1 MLSAPAG
8 QRQVGSSVRRPLVLE
23 LSEGRG
29 RVNDPSA
36 GHRQRGLDPAD
47 LVDRNGHGV
56 PRQHREVADP
66 VDTSIDRGSAGRGGA
81 DVPCAAGPER

>member
-8 QRQVGSSVRRPLVLE
+8 QRQVGSSVHRPLVLE

-36 GHRQRGLDPAD
+36 GHRQRGSDPAD
-47 LVDRNGHGV
+47 LVDRNGHGA
-56 PRQHREVADP
+56 PRQRHEVADP
-66 VDTSIDRGSAGRGGA
+66 VDTWLDRGAAGRGGA
-81 DVPCAAGPER
+81 GVPCAAGAER